1 MSLSGADSYVASAD
15 LFEAA
20 PCGYV
25 VLERT
30 GTILRANAEFLRLV
44 GAPADEIVGRCTL
57 SSLVSSGGRI
67 LLETHVRPILE
78 HAGEVRE
85 IALELVRAEG
95 GRVPVLLNARMLDAE
110 TRTSLVVVLETR
122 DRRRYEDYL
131 LGAARAAERA
141 SAQAAS
147 LAATL
152 QRTLIPPEP
161 PAIPH
166 LEISA
171 AYRPAGT
178 GREVG
183 GDFYDVFQVGPDAW
197 YVVLGDVSGKGIQA
211 AVITSFVR
219 HTLRS
224 LAIAHPD
231 PSDLLRALDA
241 AMRTHGTDHH
251 CTVVAVRLQRTETR
265 WGLALALAGHPPALV
280 RRPDGRTYEL
290 GMPGTPA
297 GLMSD
302 PHFHTV
308 RRTLGD
314 ETITL
319 YTDGVTEARSSSGE
333 LFGED
338 RLTAIVNELPHDP
351 HRVVEDVV
359 QAALAWQSDDASDDI
374 AVVSFAA
381 T

>member
-1 MSLSGADSYVASAD
+1 MSLSGADSHVASAD

-25 VLERT
+25 VLEQT

-44 GAPADEIVGRCTL
+44 DAPADEVVGRRTL

-85 IALELVRAEG
+85 IALELVRADG
-95 GRVPVLLNARMLDAE
+95 VRVPVLLNARMLDAE

-131 LGAARAAERA
+131 LGATRAAERA
-141 SAQAAS
+141 SDQAAS

-161 PAIPH
+161 PVIPH

-197 YVVLGDVSGKGIQA
+197 YVVLGDVSGKGIHA
-211 AVITSFVR
+211 AVVTSFVR
-219 HTLRS
+219 HTVRS
-224 LAIAHPD
+224 LAIAYPD
-231 PSDLLRALDA
+231 PADLLRALDL
-241 AMRTHGTDHH
+241 AMRTHGTEHY
-251 CTVVAVRLQRTETR
+251 CTVVAVRLQRTGGR
-265 WGLALALAGHPPALV
+265 WALALALAGHPPALV
-280 RRPDGRTYEL
+280 SRPNGHTHDL
-290 GMPGTPA
+290 GVPGTPA
-297 GLMSD
+297 GLMAD

-308 RRTLGD
+308 RHELGD

-319 YTDGVTEARSSSGE
+319 YTDGVTEARASTGA

-338 RLTAIVNELPHDP
+338 RLTALIEELPNDP
-351 HRVVEDVV
+351 HLIVKHVVRS
-359 QAALAWQSDDASDDI
+359 ALAWQSDDASDDI